1 MVMSMDIAAI
11 PFSSLSLRG
20 EAGAPAPGEGESS
33 SQPRNSH
40 GIPLT
45 LTLTLT
51 LSPRGEGSPHP
62 NSAALLQIWLS
73 PAFPVGAFAYSH
85 GLETAAANGW
95 VQDGE
100 TLERWLRDVVE
111 LGALRN
117 DLILLAEAW
126 RATSAGDR
134 DALACAAE
142 LALALQPS
150 SERYLET
157 TTQGTAFLAQ
167 IEAAWPCPAL
177 QLLQA
182 ARDREVSYPIAV
194 GVAAAGH
201 GSELRRTLVA
211 YGLGFI
217 GNLVSASI
225 RLSVIGQTDGQR
237 VIAALLPDIEAAA
250 MACESS
256 SLDDLGGAGFASDLA
271 SMRHETQY
279 TRLFRS

>member
-1 MVMSMDIAAI
+1 MTNSHHT
-11 PFSSLSLRG
+11 PFSSLSPWG

-33 SQPRNSH
+33 NQPEN
-40 GIPLT
+40 GYGALPTPT
-45 LTLTLT
+45 LF
-51 LSPRGEGSPHP
+51 PKGEGSSRFD
-62 NSAALLQIWLS
+62 SAALLQIWLS

-85 GLETAAANGW
+85 GLETAVANGW
-95 VQDGE
+95 VGDRE
-100 TLERWLRDVVE
+100 TLETWLRDLVE
-111 LGALRN
+111 LGSLRN

-126 RATSAGDR
+126 RATVAQDR
-134 DALACAAE
+134 GALAHAAG
-142 LALALQPS
+142 LGLALQPS

-157 TTQGTAFLAQ
+157 TTQGQAFLAQ
-167 IEAAWPCPAL
+167 IEAAWACPAL
-177 QLLQA
+177 DLLRA
-182 ARDREVSYPIAV
+182 AHDSEVSHPVAV

-201 GSELRRTLVA
+201 GIALQPTLVA
-211 YGLGFI
+211 YGLAFI

-256 SLDDLGGAGFASDLA
+256 SLDDLGGAVFASDLA
-271 SMRHETQY
+271 SMQHETQY